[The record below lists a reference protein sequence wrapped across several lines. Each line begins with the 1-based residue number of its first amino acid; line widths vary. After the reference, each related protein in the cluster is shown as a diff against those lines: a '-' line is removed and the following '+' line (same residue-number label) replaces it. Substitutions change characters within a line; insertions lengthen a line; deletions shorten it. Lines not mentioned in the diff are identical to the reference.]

1 MNDDDCSIWNMIT
14 DGSSRPLGTINFS
27 VFSSDDF
34 ISRRT
39 IEKLYRLEDECSG
52 KEQCRNKIW
61 TSIYPDPKSD
71 INQFDSE
78 KGVLH

>member
-1 MNDDDCSIWNMIT
+1 MYDDSRLWYMIT
-14 DGSSRPLGTINFS
+14 DGSSRPLGSINFS

-39 IEKLYRLEDECSG
+39 IEKFYRLEDECNG
-52 KEQCRNKIW
+52 KEECRNKIW

-71 INQFDSE
+71 INEFDSG
-78 KGVLH
+78 KGMLH